1 MATKIRLRRTGT
13 TNQAAYRLVVAD
25 TRSPR
30 DGRFIETLGHY
41 TPRLGDD
48 ALVVNVERVAY
59 WLGKG
64 AQISAA
70 ARPLLKKAKVP
81 LPTPVSRKK
90 RTTASVAP
98 AAPETVAPEAAAS
111 PTA

>member
-30 DGRFIETLGHY
+30 DGRFIEILGHY
-41 TPRLGDD
+41 TPRAGDD
-48 ALVVNVERVAY
+48 ALVVHAERVTY

-64 AQISAA
+64 AQISPAV
-70 ARPLLKKAKVP
+70 RPLLKKAGVP
-81 LPTPVSRKK
+81 LPTPAARKK
-90 RTTASVAP
+90 RP
-98 AAPETVAPEAAAS
+98 AAATPAAPEAAAPPS
-111 PTA
+111 A